1 MTDVERLKKMR
12 LDWQQG
18 RDWTADRAE
27 GLRQIKRLERRL
39 SAEEEGRK
47 GA

>member
-27 GLRQIKRLERRL
+27 GLRQIKRLERKL
-39 SAEEEGRK
+39 QTQEAEGQ